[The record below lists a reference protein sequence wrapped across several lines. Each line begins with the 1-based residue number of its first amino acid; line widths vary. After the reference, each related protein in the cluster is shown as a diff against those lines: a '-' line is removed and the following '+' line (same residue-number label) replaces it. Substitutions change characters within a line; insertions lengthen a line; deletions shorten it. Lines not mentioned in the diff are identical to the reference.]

1 MYGSARTLIPIFT
14 GSLITVVVLLLA
26 GTSIQRLPVAPAP
39 SARSG
44 SEGVKQ
50 APGILLSR
58 QLMDEAQLQVGD
70 IVTLAADPAG
80 SRAAPFQVLGRY
92 EPVPDPMKF
101 TQKRFEARLHLPDL
115 IALSRKL
122 DDPLSAESVDAL
134 NVALTQPEDASA
146 VASTLTS
153 RTPGL
158 LVRPTVRPT
167 DDGDPFA
174 VLDRFHWAIA
184 IVTVLGST
192 AFLLALMVMRA
203 EERRE
208 VIHILRLMG
217 IPARSIL
224 VEVLLEGLVI
234 ATAGAVFGILV
245 AGLAQGMVNRFF
257 QWRYDTTLV
266 FVRVTFSIAWR
277 TAAFA
282 VPLGVIA
289 GLGAS
294 WTLLRREAVSLV
306 RR

>member
-1 MYGSARTLIPIFT
+1 VDGSARTLIPIFT
-14 GSLITVVVLLLA
+14 GSLITALVLLLA
-26 GTSIQRLPVAPAP
+26 VPSIPLLPVAPAL

-44 SEGVKQ
+44 SETVDQ

-58 QLMDEAQLQVGD
+58 QLMDEVHLKVGD
-70 IVTLAADPAG
+70 IVTLAANPAG
-80 SRAAPFQVLGRY
+80 SRAVQFQVLGRY

-115 IALSRKL
+115 IALSRNL

-134 NVALTQPEDASA
+134 NVALTKPEDASA
-146 VASTLTS
+146 IASMLTS

-158 LVRPTVRPT
+158 LVRSTVRPT
-167 DDGDPFA
+167 DGGDPFV

-217 IPARSIL
+217 IPTRSIL
-224 VEVLLEGLVI
+224 IEVLLEGLVI

-245 AGLAQGMVNRFF
+245 AGLAQGVVNRFF

-277 TAAFA
+277 AAAFA

-294 WTLLRREAVSLV
+294 WTLLRREAVSLI